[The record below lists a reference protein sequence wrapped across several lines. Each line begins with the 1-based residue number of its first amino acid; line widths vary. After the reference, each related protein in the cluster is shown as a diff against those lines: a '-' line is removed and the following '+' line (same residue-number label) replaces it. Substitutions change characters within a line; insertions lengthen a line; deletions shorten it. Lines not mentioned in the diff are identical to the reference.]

1 MIKEG
6 KLPDKVKALKS
17 LIIMII
23 HDESFPRMIMTVIT
37 FLVPV
42 QTDNKPLKK
51 ILLFY
56 WEIIEKLNKD
66 GKLKEEMILVCNSIR
81 NDLLYPNEYLRG
93 KTLRLVSRIMHKGNL
108 YIYNFLGIL
117 EPITSAITE
126 NLEHKHT
133 YVRRNAVIALY

>member
-23 HDESFPRMIMTVIT
+23 HDETFPRMIMTVIT
-37 FLVPV
+37 FLVPI

-66 GKLKEEMILVCNSIR
+66 GKLKEEMFFVI
-81 NDLLYPNEYLRG
+81 
-93 KTLRLVSRIMHKGNL
+93 LRLSEWVTR
-108 YIYNFLGIL
+108 FLKM
-117 EPITSAITE
+117 TT
-126 NLEHKHT
+126 T
-133 YVRRNAVIALY
+133 RF

>member
-1 MIKEG
+1 
-6 KLPDKVKALKS
+6 
-17 LIIMII
+17 
-23 HDESFPRMIMTVIT
+23 
-37 FLVPV
+37 
-42 QTDNKPLKK
+42 
-51 ILLFY
+51 LLFY

-81 NDLLYPNEYLRG
+81 NDLLHPNEYLRG
-93 KTLRLVSRIMHKGNL
+93 KTLRLVSRIMHKGFIFNL
-108 YIYNFLGIL
+108 INLGIL